1 MFGGVKG
8 KLRQLDIYRKLPS
21 DLTEPT
27 MSGALVSI
35 VSTII
40 MVFLF
45 MTEMQVNIYIYISI
59 IRLLLYFSFSLK
71 NNIQGLY

>member
-8 KLRQLDIYRKLPS
+8 KLRQLDIYRKLPA

-45 MTEMQVNIYIYISI
+45 MTEMQVNIYIY
-59 IRLLLYFSFSLK
+59 RSFDYYYIFLFH
-71 NNIQGLY
+71 

>member
-8 KLRQLDIYRKLPS
+8 KLRQLDIYRKLPA

-35 VSTII
+35 LSTII

-45 MTEMQVNIYIYISI
+45 MTEMQVNIIFI
-59 IRLLLYFSFSLK
+59 IKLKLHFSFSFLNK
-71 NNIQGLY
+71 YNIQGIY

>member
-8 KLRQLDIYRKLPS
+8 KLRQLDIYRKLPA

-71 NNIQGLY
+71 NNIQGIY

>member
-8 KLRQLDIYRKLPS
+8 KLRQLDIYRKLPA

-45 MTEMQVNIYIYISI
+45 MTEMQVNIYIYIDHSI
-59 IRLLLYFSFSLK
+59 IIIFFFFIEK
-71 NNIQGLY
+71 

>member
-1 MFGGVKG
+1 
-8 KLRQLDIYRKLPS
+8 LDIYRKLPA

-35 VSTII
+35 LSTII

-45 MTEMQVNIYIYISI
+45 MTEMQAYIEIDTSSEMFVDI
-59 IRLLLYFSFSLK
+59 NR
-71 NNIQGLY
+71 GGE

>member
-8 KLRQLDIYRKLPS
+8 KLRQLDIYRKLPA

-45 MTEMQVNIYIYISI
+45 MTEMQVNIYIYIY
-59 IRLLLYFSFSLK
+59 RSFDYYYIFLFH
-71 NNIQGLY
+71 